1 MFNLH
6 EFILNTLKG
15 MVGNY
20 PQWQV
25 QEYALNWY
33 SKGKL
38 TEVDLATVE
47 SWYAV
52 EETTDEVEQT
62 AEQEVILK

>member
-6 EFILNTLKG
+6 DFILNTLKG

-38 TEVDLATVE
+38 TEADLATVE
-47 SWYAV
+47 SWYSA
-52 EETTDEVEQT
+52 EGATDEAEQTTTDEDV
-62 AEQEVILK
+62 

>member
-38 TEVDLATVE
+38 TEVDLAMVE

-52 EETTDEVEQT
+52 EGTTAETTEQT
-62 AEQEVILK
+62 AESEEV

>member
-52 EETTDEVEQT
+52 EETTAETTEQT
-62 AEQEVILK
+62 ESEEV

>member
-1 MFNLH
+1 MLFNLH
-6 EFILNTLKG
+6 DFILNTLKG

-38 TEVDLATVE
+38 TEADLATVE
-47 SWYAV
+47 SWYTAEET
-52 EETTDEVEQT
+52 EETT
-62 AEQEVILK
+62 AEIEEREEI

>member
-38 TEVDLATVE
+38 TEIDLATVE

-52 EETTDEVEQT
+52 ETEENKDTET
-62 AEQEVILK
+62 QEVTNYE